1 MICATMGPSHGATPV
16 LEVEGGEEAQ
26 SPVSKVATDCK
37 AGVKFDLV
45 GHKRRDGS
53 EGQHPSETS
62 LALAWGQPF
71 VFSNAEGC
79 SSYAKLL

>member
-1 MICATMGPSHGATPV
+1 MRYCGAPQSATPV
-16 LEVEGGEEAQ
+16 RKVEGGGGH
-26 SPVSKVATDCK
+26 SPVSKVATDRK